1 MRRNTRTRYRS
12 QFFPRWGCL
21 VRSSCV
27 PTVIV
32 KNSDTNIVA
41 RRVQGELKCRTS
53 FSLLTSLRREII
65 VHPWELPWKM
75 KSETRMLLCFRSS
88 LNLTAVVNV
97 NWIENSFSRTLFRE
111 RVEFRRRT
119 TAITAKQFKQSCK
132 YVLCLPIPH
141 EESLTVDTSA
151 VY

>member
-88 LNLTAVVNV
+88 LSLTAVVNV

-111 RVEFRRRT
+111 RVESLGDERPPSP
-119 TAITAKQFKQSCK
+119 QNNSNNHVNMY
-132 YVLCLPIPH
+132 YVCPYH
-141 EESLTVDTSA
+141 MRKV
-151 VY
+151 